1 MARSGLQRGF
11 NQGIL
16 QGVKTGLGMAGQ
28 RTGYAGGL
36 TDGTANMDKLQDP
49 VLLTGV
55 KTGLGMGSARTG
67 FAGGITDGTA
77 YSTKLQDPV
86 LLTGVKKPRIYCNAD
101 NVTTNTGL
109 VITLTDLIA
118 SGFTL
123 TNALGTNNT
132 PDLDTRSIFNLRN
145 SLDFNNAVASLYPT
159 PAFNLNGKTE
169 YSVMMV
175 IKIDPATGY
184 IFQVQDLLNPGSLVL
199 QVTNTSQTIRSTFYG
214 GQPGSLTTSVYETA
228 GISQAERQDWMI
240 LTVKCRL
247 SQPGGVGS
255 EQEVYIN
262 GTLKE
267 QLVSSNFNVITT
279 TMAATSTFVIG
290 NDREDFGSQGGN
302 IHLGAF
308 LMTDYWLNES
318 EQLRLEN
325 YFRDYYGHKF

>member
-1 MARSGLQRGF
+1 MARSGFERGF
-11 NQGIL
+11 NQGRL

-55 KTGLGMGSARTG
+55 K
-67 FAGGITDGTA
+67 
-77 YSTKLQDPV
+77 
-86 LLTGVKKPRIYCNAD
+86 KPLFFCNAD

-109 VITLTDLIA
+109 VITLTDLIG
-118 SGFTL
+118 SGRTL
-123 TNALGTNNT
+123 TNAQGTNPT
-132 PDLDTRSIFNLRN
+132 PDLNTLSIFNLRN
-145 SLDFNNAVASLYPT
+145 SLDFNNGAGSLYPT
-159 PAFNLNGKTE
+159 PAFNLSGKSE

-184 IFQVQDLLNPGSLVL
+184 ILQVQDLLSPGGLVL
-199 QVTNTSQTIRSTFYG
+199 QVTDTNQTIRSTFYG
-214 GQPGSLTTSVYETA
+214 GQGGSLTTSVYETA

-240 LTVKCRL
+240 LTAKYQLNL
-247 SQPGGVGS
+247 SQGVGS

-262 GTLKE
+262 GTLKK
-267 QLVSSNFNVITT
+267 QLVSSNFNIVTT

-290 NDREDFGSQGGN
+290 NDRESLGSQGGN

>member
-28 RTGYAGGL
+28 RTG
-36 TDGTANMDKLQDP
+36 
-49 VLLTGV
+49 
-55 KTGLGMGSARTG
+55 

-77 YSTKLQDPV
+77 NKDKLQDPV
-86 LLTGVKKPRIYCNAD
+86 LLTGVKKPLFFCNAD
-101 NVTTNTGL
+101 NLTTNTGL
-109 VITLTDLIA
+109 VITLTDLIG
-118 SGFTL
+118 SGRAL
-123 TNALGTNNT
+123 TNAQGTNPT
-132 PDLDTRSIFNLRN
+132 PDIVTRGIFNLRN
-145 SLDFNNAVASLYPT
+145 SLDFNNGAGSMYPT
-159 PAFNLNGKTE
+159 PAFNLSGKSE

-184 IFQVQDLLNPGSLVL
+184 ILQVQDLLSAGSLVL
-199 QVTNTSQTIRSTFYG
+199 RVTDTTQTIRSTFYG
-214 GQPGSLTTSVYETA
+214 GQGGSLTTSVYETA
-228 GISQAERQDWMI
+228 GVSQAEIQDWMI
-240 LTVKCRL
+240 LTVKYRL
-247 SQPGGVGS
+247 AQPGGPGS
-255 EQEVYIN
+255 EQEMYIN
-262 GTLKE
+262 GSIKE
-267 QLVSSNFNVITT
+267 QLVSSDFNVLTT

-290 NDREDFGSQGGN
+290 NDRESLGSQGSN

>member
-16 QGVKTGLGMAGQ
+16 QGAKTGLGMAGQ
-28 RTGYAGGL
+28 RTGFAGGI

-55 KTGLGMGSARTG
+55 K
-67 FAGGITDGTA
+67 
-77 YSTKLQDPV
+77 
-86 LLTGVKKPRIYCNAD
+86 KPLFFCNAD
-101 NVTTNTGL
+101 NVTTNTGT
-109 VITLTDLIA
+109 VITLTDLIG
-118 SGFTL
+118 SGRAL
-123 TNALGTNNT
+123 TNAQGGSPT
-132 PDLDTRSIFNLRN
+132 PDLVTKSIFNLRN
-145 SLDFNNAVASLYPT
+145 SLDFNNSAGSLYPT
-159 PAFNLNGKTE
+159 PAFNLNGKSE

-175 IKIDPATGY
+175 IKIDAATGY
-184 IFQVQDLLNPGSLVL
+184 ILQVQDLLSAGSLVL
-199 QVTNTSQTIRSTFYG
+199 RVTDTAQTIRSTFYG
-214 GQPGSLTTSVYETA
+214 GQGGSLTTSVYETY
-228 GISQAERQDWMI
+228 GISEAEEQDWMI
-240 LTVKCRL
+240 LTVKYRL
-247 SQPGGVGS
+247 SQPGGPGS
-255 EQEVYIN
+255 EQEIYIN
-262 GTLKE
+262 GSIKE

-290 NDREDFGSQGGN
+290 NDREALGSVGGN